1 MTIERMKKL
10 LKNSINLLEST
21 VENTLMGTDIEESL
35 GITQEEYDGIMDTG
49 DMNTVMY
56 VVTFD
61 WATDDDSDIDVY
73 TYADYNAALSKYKSI
88 IADEL
93 NPNLSWI
100 GGEAFDEN
108 GSLNDGY
115 DLSEQ
120 KSIIGETDL
129 YWRVLDNNSYRHS
142 CVSLNV
148 KEIN

>member
-35 GITQEEYDGIMDTG
+35 GITQEEYDEIMDTG
-49 DMNTVMY
+49 DMNAVMY

-120 KSIIGETDL
+120 KSIIGETYL